1 MASRRQSSLT
11 DVPERLLRRVCGVGR
26 ALFAD
31 AEEGTWLEWLNDCW
45 AHVKVIP
52 LHTGGLV

>member
-1 MASRRQSSLT
+1 
-11 DVPERLLRRVCGVGR
+11 VHR

-45 AHVKVIP
+45 AQVKVRP
-52 LHTGGLV
+52 LHTPDLG